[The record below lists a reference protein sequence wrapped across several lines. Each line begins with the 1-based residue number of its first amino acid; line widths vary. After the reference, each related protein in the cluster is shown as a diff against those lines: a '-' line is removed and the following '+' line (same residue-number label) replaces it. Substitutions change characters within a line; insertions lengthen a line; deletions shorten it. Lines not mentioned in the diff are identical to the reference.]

1 MLNIIAAATSVSAAP
16 FTPTSI
22 TGCKLWLDA
31 SDTSS
36 ISVSGSDV
44 TQWNDKSGNGY
55 NFTQGTSA
63 NRPSSGTRTINSLNV
78 IDFDGTN
85 DSLTT
90 SAAKS
95 AFNFLHSAASTI
107 FIVLQQDTVNNIK
120 VIFSTGIQPYSS
132 GDIGFFLYS
141 NAPADYQ
148 MGVSNASTYV
158 SRINANFNE
167 TVARYD
173 TIKSDP
179 TNGTA
184 GNRLKYSKSG
194 AAFAGSN
201 SDTGTVTTSNS
212 TNDLTLANATNGGF
226 APMNGCIGEVIIY
239 DSVLSDTNI
248 TTVQNYLDTKWAI

>member
-1 MLNIIAAATSVSAAP
+1 MLNIIAAATSVIDTP

-31 SDTSS
+31 SDTST
-36 ISVSGSDV
+36 ISLSGSAV

-55 NFTQGTSA
+55 NFTQSTST
-63 NRPSSGTRTINSLNV
+63 NRPSSGTRTQNSLNV

-85 DSLTT
+85 DSLST

-107 FIVLQQDTVNNIK
+107 FIVLKQDAVNNIK

-148 MGVSNASTYV
+148 MGVSNASTYI

-167 TVARYD
+167 TTARYD
-173 TIKSDP
+173 SIKSDP

-184 GNRLKYSKSG
+184 SNRLKYSKSG
-194 AAFAGSN
+194 AAFAGTN
-201 SDTGTVTTSNS
+201 TDTGTITTSNS
-212 TNDLTLANATNGGF
+212 TNDLTLANANNGGF
-226 APMNGCIGEVIIY
+226 GPMDGWIGEVIVY
-239 DSVLSDTNI
+239 DSILSDANI
-248 TTVQNYLDTKWAI
+248 TKLQNYLATKWAI